1 MLDREIL
8 RREPER
14 VRAASESKHDRCD
27 IDGWLELDAQ
37 RRTVLAE
44 VEKLRQLR
52 NELSREVSRLK
63 KEGLDSTEFVTR
75 SRDAGT
81 SIAEL
86 DKNLNSIDQDM
97 GVLELQFPNIPDS
110 DVPVGSS
117 EADNILIREWGNL
130 PVFDFDPLPHWELLG
145 SSMDSTAAGKITG
158 SNFILL
164 RGWMARLQRTLINW
178 MIEFH
183 TSAGMEEVW
192 VPFLANSE
200 SMRTTAQIPK
210 LESDMYRIDGDDLF
224 LIPTG
229 EVPITSIMRD
239 HTLNESDLPLR
250 LCGYTPCFRREAGSY
265 GKDTRGLNRVHQ
277 FEKVEIVRF
286 EHPDRSDEALEEMVA
301 HVEKMLRALE
311 LPYRVLLLSTGD
323 LGFAAAKCFDLEIWS
338 AGQNRWLEVSSVSN
352 FRDFQARRGSIR
364 FKPADGGRPRL
375 VHTLNGSGLAL
386 PRLMAALV
394 ENNQTSK
401 GGISLPSFL
410 TGTYGLADG

>member
-14 VRAASESKHDRCD
+14 VRAASESKHDNCD
-27 IDGWLELDAQ
+27 IDRWLELDAH
-37 RRTVLAE
+37 RRTVLSN
-44 VEKLRQLR
+44 VEKLRHRR

-63 KEGLDSTEFVTR
+63 KEGLDLTGQVIE
-75 SRDAGT
+75 SRDVGA

-86 DKNLNSIDQDM
+86 DKKLNSIDQDM
-97 GVLELQFPNIPDS
+97 GLLELQFPNIPDC

-117 EADNILIREWGNL
+117 EADNLLIREWGNL
-130 PVFDFDPLPHWELLG
+130 PVFDFNPLPHWELLG
-145 SSMDSTAAGKITG
+145 SNLDSTAAGKITG

-183 TSAGMEEVW
+183 TGAGMEEVW

-210 LESDMYRIDGDDLF
+210 LEADMYRIDGDDLF

-239 HTLNESDLPLR
+239 QTINESDLPLR
-250 LCGYTPCFRREAGSY
+250 FCGYTSCFRREAGSY

-301 HVEKMLRALE
+301 HVEKMLQALE
-311 LPYRVLLLSTGD
+311 LPYRVLLLATGD

-364 FKPADGGRPRL
+364 FKPADGTRSRL

-394 ENNQTSK
+394 ENNQTSE
-401 GGISLPSFL
+401 GGVSLPSFL
-410 TGTYGLADG
+410 EGAE